1 MIKLTREELANVLLD
16 YHQKFHNFLY
26 SLNAELLKL
35 KTKFTKMESGIA
47 ISRNTDVKLVERF
60 VVSKRKCWA
69 HEQYSR
75 REWLEVLGISEL
87 VCDKLLENKI
97 DRVLSGIDVEFDRK
111 NIESLSFCHCLKERN
126 IRKRSSLKRKG
137 AKKIKLDKKKRKN
150 IDHRKIGLLSG
161 TKIFIKESQCGYY
174 KLLWSKY

>member
-1 MIKLTREELANVLLD
+1 MLD

-87 VCDKLLENKI
+87 ACDKLLENKI
-97 DRVLSGIDVEFDRK
+97 DRVLSGIDVQFDRK

>member
-1 MIKLTREELANVLLD
+1 MTFSLSPMIKITREKLANVFLD

-60 VVSKRKCWA
+60 VVSKRTCWA
-69 HEQYSR
+69 HEQYLR

-87 VCDKLLENKI
+87 VCHKLLENKI
-97 DRVLSGIDVEFDRK
+97 DRELSGIDVEFDGK
-111 NIESLSFCHCLKERN
+111 NIESLSFCHCLKERD
-126 IRKRSSLKRKG
+126 IRKRSSLKRKD

-150 IDHRKIGLLSG
+150 IDHRKIGCYLVQRYS
-161 TKIFIKESQCGYY
+161 
-174 KLLWSKY
+174 

>member
-69 HEQYSR
+69 HEQSSR
-75 REWLEVLGISEL
+75 RE
-87 VCDKLLENKI
+87 
-97 DRVLSGIDVEFDRK
+97 
-111 NIESLSFCHCLKERN
+111 
-126 IRKRSSLKRKG
+126 
-137 AKKIKLDKKKRKN
+137 
-150 IDHRKIGLLSG
+150 
-161 TKIFIKESQCGYY
+161 
-174 KLLWSKY
+174 

>member
-1 MIKLTREELANVLLD
+1 MTFSLSSMIKITREKLANVFLD

-60 VVSKRKCWA
+60 VVSKRTCWA
-69 HEQYSR
+69 HEQYLR

-87 VCDKLLENKI
+87 VCHKLLENKI
-97 DRVLSGIDVEFDRK
+97 DREFSGKNVEFDRK
-111 NIESLSFCHCLKERN
+111 NIESLSFCHCLKERD
-126 IRKRSSLKRKG
+126 IRKRSSLKRKD

-150 IDHRKIGLLSG
+150 IDHRKIGCYLVQRYS
-161 TKIFIKESQCGYY
+161 
-174 KLLWSKY
+174 